1 MHRRTDAT
9 RAARDRTSNARLER
23 GRIDGEHAGWPERIV
38 GGLAALARCL
48 TCRWSAALEQRALGR
63 TDEWQ
68 PFACAELSEV
78 VLGREARDACPG
90 GSGDPPPGLA
100 SGWCIRGAGDSVG
113 REHAI
118 LRSADHV

>member
-9 RAARDRTSNARLER
+9 RAARDRASNACFER

-48 TCRWSAALEQRALGR
+48 TCRWCAALEQRAFGR
-63 TDEWQ
+63 ADEWE

-78 VLGREARDACPG
+78 VVGREPRDACSG
-90 GSGDPPPGLA
+90 GRGDLPARLSSGG
-100 SGWCIRGAGDSVG
+100 CIR
-113 REHAI
+113 
-118 LRSADHV
+118 